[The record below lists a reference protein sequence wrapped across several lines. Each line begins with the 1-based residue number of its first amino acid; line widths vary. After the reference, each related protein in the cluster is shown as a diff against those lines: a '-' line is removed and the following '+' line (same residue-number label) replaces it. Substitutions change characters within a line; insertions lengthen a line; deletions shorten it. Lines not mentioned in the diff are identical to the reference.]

1 MYEVGMVKVID
12 GERHEVRISIDDT
25 MPLDAE
31 ALTVAMEAARHAWQ
45 IQTESEQAIEDH
57 ARRIG
62 LR

>member
-12 GERHEVRISIDDT
+12 GERHEVRISIDDA

-31 ALTVAMEAARHAWQ
+31 VLTVAMEAARYAWE
-45 IQTESEQAIEDH
+45 IKTEREQAMEDH